1 MSLLVDNRE
10 NKIIKILADIPQFTD
25 YSIQQLPIGDF
36 IVNRNGEPYFVFE
49 RKSVNDLYQSI
60 NDGRYKEQKAR
71 LFSQFRAN
79 RIIYIVEGSLS
90 ELYSDS
96 RKKAVTGSI
105 FNMQFRDKITIVR
118 TSNPVETA
126 QFILSFLDKFAKN
139 PDWFTVEAQQNNSAG
154 PHHEEY
160 SSLIKVNKSSN
171 VTPEV
176 CQIVM
181 LTQIPGVSHNFSKKI
196 LQEYGNIEKLIY
208 ALKSHEK
215 PEMLLADIK
224 VTDKRKLGK
233 VLSQRIFNYLI
244 IIDSE

>member
-10 NKIIKILADIPQFTD
+10 NKIIKILAEIPQFTD

-118 TSNPVETA
+118 THNPVETA

-139 PDWFTVEAQQNNSAG
+139 PDWFTDNSTG
-154 PHHEEY
+154 PDQGEY

-196 LQEYGNIEKLIY
+196 LQEYGNIEKLIC

-233 VLSQRIFNYLI
+233 VLSNRIYNYLI
-244 IIDSE
+244 IINNE

>member
-10 NKIIKILADIPQFTD
+10 NKIIKILAEIPSFTD

-36 IVNRNGEPYFVFE
+36 IVNKNGEPYFVFE

-71 LFSQFRAN
+71 LFSQFSAN

-96 RKKAVTGSI
+96 RKKPVTGSI

-118 TSNPVETA
+118 TSNPAETA

-139 PDWFTVEAQQNNSAG
+139 PEWFTTNSTVPQQ
-154 PHHEEY
+154 EEY

-176 CQIVM
+176 CQLVM

-196 LQEYGNIEKLIY
+196 LQEYGSLEKLIY
-208 ALKSHEK
+208 ALKSHEN
-215 PEMLLADIK
+215 PEILLSDIR

-233 VLSQRIFNYLI
+233 VLAHRIYNYLI
-244 IIDSE
+244 INSE

>member
-1 MSLLVDNRE
+1 
-10 NKIIKILADIPQFTD
+10 
-25 YSIQQLPIGDF
+25 
-36 IVNRNGEPYFVFE
+36 
-49 RKSVNDLYQSI
+49 
-60 NDGRYKEQKAR
+60 
-71 LFSQFRAN
+71 
-79 RIIYIVEGSLS
+79 
-90 ELYSDS
+90 
-96 RKKAVTGSI
+96 
-105 FNMQFRDKITIVR
+105 
-118 TSNPVETA
+118 
-126 QFILSFLDKFAKN
+126 
-139 PDWFTVEAQQNNSAG
+139 VEAQQNNSAG

-233 VLSQRIFNYLI
+233 VLSNRIFNYLI